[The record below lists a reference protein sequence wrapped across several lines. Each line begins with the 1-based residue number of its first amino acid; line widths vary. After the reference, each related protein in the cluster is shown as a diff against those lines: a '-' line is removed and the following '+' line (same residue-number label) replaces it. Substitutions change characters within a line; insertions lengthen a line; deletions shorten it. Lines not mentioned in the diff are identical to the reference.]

1 MTPEADFTTPNQ
13 TVKPEEDD
21 DDSLY
26 DECTKVPHPQTSI
39 FNETVLDP
47 NLVQVQRLDSLL
59 DRQDEEHLNEQQE
72 NERSNTSST
81 TVVTASSSNSNSD
94 KVPSKMN
101 NSTPNHARV
110 VSDLVHHDDD
120 DDWFDLDEK
129 KVNVDAES
137 LDFSSD
143 DEKMESTNT
152 KTIPTKN
159 QSPTKRN
166 IRTKTQSQMVTQTK
180 SLPVPR
186 ASTMLPKSS
195 KSPAFKSIAS
205 MPNTETKSSTS
216 NSTGFSLLTKA
227 SQTFYKAFRRKKSS
241 PVPAPADG
249 PREEINARHA
259 ASIQMAEE
267 RLMRVLDAQLA
278 TLGGARAGYVDLS
291 VVRSTTTEAA
301 QAISRDAQMILDDF
315 DKVRNEARTAAEA
328 RMNLSKNDLEREER
342 VLVEAKLAVAE
353 ASDEVERLRHEL
365 RNVKKKLQDPSRKQW
380 GMVKKVDQFRKE
392 ACAIR
397 DARLAVEKRLQER
410 EVVLK
415 KESAELNRLE
425 EGIRDIEG
433 DWA

>member
-13 TVKPEEDD
+13 TVKHEEDD

-39 FNETVLDP
+39 FNETILDP
-47 NLVQVQRLDSLL
+47 NLSQVQRLDSLL
-59 DRQDEEHLNEQQE
+59 DRQDEEHLNEQE

-81 TVVTASSSNSNSD
+81 TVVTASSSNSNSNQ
-94 KVPSKMN
+94 VSSTLN
-101 NSTPNHARV
+101 NSNNHHNTLM
-110 VSDLVHHDDD
+110 VSDLVHHDED
-120 DDWFDLDEK
+120 DDWFDPDEK
-129 KVNVDAES
+129 KVDVDVES
-137 LDFSSD
+137 LNSSSD
-143 DEKMESTNT
+143 DEQMQSTNT
-152 KTIPTKN
+152 ETNQTEN
-159 QSPTKRN
+159 QSSTKRN
-166 IRTKTQSQMVTQTK
+166 VRTKTQTQVATQTK
-180 SLPVPR
+180 SLPIPR

-195 KSPAFKSIAS
+195 KSPTFKSVAS
-205 MPNTETKSSTS
+205 VPETETKSSTS
-216 NSTGFSLLTKA
+216 NTTGFSILTKA
-227 SQTFYKAFRRKKSS
+227 SHTFYKAFRRKKST
-241 PVPAPADG
+241 PAPAPADG
-249 PREEINARHA
+249 PREEINARHV

-291 VVRSTTTEAA
+291 IVRSTTTEAA
-301 QAISRDAQMILDDF
+301 QAISRDARMVLQDF
-315 DKVRNEARTAAEA
+315 DKIRNEARIAAEA
-328 RMNLSKNDLEREER
+328 RMNLSKDDLEREER

-353 ASDEVERLRHEL
+353 ANDEVERLRYEL
-365 RNVKKKLQDPSRKQW
+365 RTVKKKIQDPCRKQW
-380 GMVKKVDQFRKE
+380 GMVKKVDQLRKE